1 MPRLDSSWILERA
14 VPRIAVVALLCGCAA
29 EPSSA
34 PAVVTPPTA
43 ERGSNQA
50 GTPGYLLADSLEVR
64 VVDANGEPVRGIA
77 VTWETQPTNGVVS
90 AGSPVTDADGIARAA
105 WRMPSGEGAHWA
117 SARVGLQPAARFS
130 AHVASA
136 ELSAIGGT
144 VDALCGVT
152 LLGAIRCWRPPTRDS
167 IPVWGVVT
175 TVDRTVALA
184 FARDKWC
191 AVSVTGRITCF
202 TVGDLYRSGRFAPA
216 QAFASLLTS
225 FGPQL
230 VSLAAAADGQAPPV
244 FCGLTGGGDAWC
256 WGNNAH
262 GQMGNGTIGGEVELP
277 VKVIVPE
284 TFRDLDV
291 SARSACAITVSG
303 VPWCW
308 GSNATALIGPQGSLT
323 ESLVPRAVVTQD
335 RYFTMALTL
344 GGTACGI
351 RGSGQAACWGRAVR
365 DALGRPG
372 VTADDPVPRAITSD
386 NVLVSIAR
394 NGAGFSA
401 VSIDRELVI
410 WGPMPNGT
418 SAEGPGFTTA
428 TRIIFD
434 ERFIGML
441 RGGTNGYSCMRS
453 LFGGARCVDVYV
465 LGPAALREAGSVS
478 RPAQFGVPR

>member
-1 MPRLDSSWILERA
+1 MR
-14 VPRIAVVALLCGCAA
+14 RIVVVALLAGCAA
-29 EPSSA
+29 EPASA

-43 ERGSNQA
+43 ERGGNQA
-50 GTPGYLLADSLEVR
+50 GTPGYLLADSLEIR
-64 VVDANGEPVRGIA
+64 VVDANGESVRGVA

-90 AGSPVTDADGIARAA
+90 PGSPVTNANGVARAA
-105 WRMPSGEGAHWA
+105 WRMPAGEGTHWA
-117 SARVGLQPAARFS
+117 SARVGSQPAARFA
-130 AHVASA
+130 AHASSA
-136 ELSAIGGT
+136 ELSSVGGT
-144 VDALCGVT
+144 ADALCGVT

-167 IPVWGVVT
+167 IPMSGVVAT
-175 TVDRTVALA
+175 TDRTVALA

-202 TVGDLYRSGRFAPA
+202 TIADLYRTGRFVPA

-230 VSLAAAADGQAPPV
+230 VSLAAAADGESPPV
-244 FCGLTGGGDAWC
+244 FCGLTSGGEAWC

-262 GQMGNGTIGGEVELP
+262 GQMGDGTIGGVVELP
-277 VKVIVPE
+277 VKVTMLD
-284 TFRDLDV
+284 TFRELDV
-291 SARSACAITVSG
+291 SEQSACGITVSG
-303 VPWCW
+303 APWCW
-308 GSNATALIGPQGSLT
+308 GSNATALIGPKGGLVGSPI
-323 ESLVPRAVVTQD
+323 PRAVATAD

-344 GGTACGI
+344 GGTACGL
-351 RGSGQAACWGRAVR
+351 RGTTGQAACWGRSTR

-372 VTADDPVPRAITSD
+372 VTADDPSPRAITSD

-410 WGPMPNGT
+410 WGPVPNGVST
-418 SAEGPGFTTA
+418 EGPGYVTA
-428 TRIIFD
+428 TRIPFD
-434 ERFIGML
+434 ERFTGML

-465 LGPAALREAGSVS
+465 LGPAAARERASIA

>member
-1 MPRLDSSWILERA
+1 MR
-14 VPRIAVVALLCGCAA
+14 RIVVVALLAGCAA
-29 EPSSA
+29 EPASA

-43 ERGSNQA
+43 ERGANQA

-64 VVDANGEPVRGIA
+64 VVDANGEPVRGVA

-90 AGSPVTDADGIARAA
+90 PGSPVTNVDGVARAA
-105 WRMPSGEGAHWA
+105 WRMPAGEGTHWA
-117 SARVGLQPAARFS
+117 SARIGSQPAARFP
-130 AHVASA
+130 AHVASV
-136 ELSAIGGT
+136 ELSAVGGSA
-144 VDALCGVT
+144 DALCGVT

-167 IPVWGVVT
+167 IPVSGVVAT
-175 TVDRTVALA
+175 PDRTVALA

-202 TVGDLYRSGRFAPA
+202 TIADLYRTGRFAPT
-216 QAFASLLTS
+216 QTIASLLTS

-230 VSLAAAADGQAPPV
+230 VSLAAAADGESSPV
-244 FCGLTGGGDAWC
+244 FCGLTSGGEAWC

-277 VKVIVPE
+277 VRVNIPE
-284 TFRDLDV
+284 TFREIDV
-291 SARSACAITVSG
+291 SEQSVCGIVISG
-303 VPWCW
+303 APWCW
-308 GSNATALIGPQGSLT
+308 GSNATALIGPPGGLAGSPT
-323 ESLVPRAVVTQD
+323 PRAVATAD

-344 GGTACGI
+344 RGTACGL
-351 RGSGQAACWGRAVR
+351 RGTSGRAACWGRATR

-394 NGAGFSA
+394 NGTGFSA

-410 WGPMPNGT
+410 WGPVPNGV
-418 SAEGPGFTTA
+418 SAEGPGFVTA

-434 ERFIGML
+434 ERFTGML
-441 RGGTNGYSCMRS
+441 RGGTSGYSCMRS

-465 LGPAALREAGSVS
+465 LGPAASREAPSIA